1 MLNIELVALLTMLSY
16 KSLIGI
22 WLQLPARRGAILD
35 WAVEIPPFFFC
46 IKAYGW
52 LQLLISKMR

>member
-22 WLQLPARRGAILD
+22 WLQLPARRGAAKKGHHIRESL
-35 WAVEIPPFFFC
+35 F
-46 IKAYGW
+46 
-52 LQLLISKMR
+52 